1 VSLSGWSVQYAG
13 ATATTW
19 SVTNLGPVSL
29 GPGQYYLIQESSGGA
44 SGANLPTPDAI
55 GTIAMAATAGKVALV
70 NTTTALSG
78 ACSSDYSVIDLVGYG
93 TSANCFKGSGPAGAP
108 SNTTSILRNNSGCLD
123 TQNNANDFVTGAPNP
138 RNMSSTTNPCSGPI
152 PPTAISEE
160 YHNHWREFLALL
172 FAEHHWTSRNT

>member
-1 VSLSGWSVQYAG
+1 VQYAG

-29 GPGQYYLIQESSGGA
+29 GPGQFYLIQESSGGV
-44 SGANLPTPDAI
+44 SGANLPTADAT
-55 GTIAMAATAGKVALV
+55 GAIAMAATAGKVALV

-78 ACSSDYSVIDLVGYG
+78 ACSGYYSVIDLVGYG

-108 SNTTSILRNNSGCLD
+108 SNTMSILRKNGGCLD
-123 TQNNANDFVTGAPNP
+123 TQNNLNDFVAGAPNP
-138 RNMSSTTNPCSGPI
+138 RNTSFTTNPCGGPI

-160 YHNHWREFLALL
+160 YHNHWRELLALL
-172 FAEHHWTSRNT
+172 